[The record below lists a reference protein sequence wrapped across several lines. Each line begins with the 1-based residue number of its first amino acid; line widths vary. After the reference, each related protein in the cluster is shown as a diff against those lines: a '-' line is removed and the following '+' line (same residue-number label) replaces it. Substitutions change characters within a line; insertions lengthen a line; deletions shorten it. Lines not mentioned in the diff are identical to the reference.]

1 MAKPDAMAVAEAVFA
16 AMVAGDR
23 VFHALGMRKVAVAPG
38 HAVLEMTVREDM
50 LNSHELCHG
59 GLIFT
64 LADTAFAIAANAT
77 NQTTLLAGAG
87 FDLVAPARLGETLR
101 AEARERW
108 QGKRSGIYDVTVTGD
123 GGRLVALFRGRAQ
136 RVAGKPAPDLPG
148 PQDGEVRAYT
158 KGH

>member
-16 AMVAGDR
+16 AMAAGDR
-23 VFHALGMRKVAVAPG
+23 VFGALGMRKLAVAPG

-64 LADTAFAIAANAT
+64 LADTAFAVAANAT
-77 NQTTLLAGAG
+77 NQATVLAGASIE
-87 FDLVAPARLGETLR
+87 LVAPVRRGETLR
-101 AEARERW
+101 AEAGERW
-108 QGKRSGIYDVTVTGD
+108 QGGRSGLYDVTVTSD

-136 RVAGKPAPDLPG
+136 RVAGNPAPDFPG
-148 PQDGEVRAYT
+148 PQDGE
-158 KGH
+158 